1 MQGGSKQKLL
11 SHHRCLFPDQEHA
24 HTHTRGL
31 SNNGASLR
39 VIVVVLAQRLGAS
52 RGRID
57 GMQSG
62 RTDVLRRR
70 VYLFPCFRKKPVV
83 EVVDSALFPQKAKSV

>member
-1 MQGGSKQKLL
+1 M
-11 SHHRCLFPDQEHA
+11 

-62 RTDVLRRR
+62 RTDV
-70 VYLFPCFRKKPVV
+70 YLFPCFRKKPVV